1 MAWILENIL
10 TLCYAC
16 HIHWWHKNPLE
27 AAKWFKGKYP
37 ALQRKMLKMSQQYL
51 SENDRVKIKTYLIKQ
66 IAKYET
72 PKRS

>member
-27 AAKWFKGKYP
+27 AYKWFNANYP
-37 ALQRKMLKMSQQYL
+37 ALKRKLLKMSQTYL
-51 SENDRVKIKTYLIKQ
+51 PQNDRVKIKAYLIKQ
-66 IAKYET
+66 ITKYENT
-72 PKRS
+72 EKG